1 MKTAAILFRPLVVCE
16 NAGGSGLYYVVIEHQ
31 SKPEELM
38 AFRMMPI
45 PLRRCK
51 TILMQVIKSFHWD
64 PDAVLSWLQKPLSIF
79 TLLADEFAEPAIARK
94 IYSSAFPLGILPW
107 CRMTRLCNIAK
118 WRCWV
123 NSETYSS
130 ARSVG
135 ISRPNC
141 LLLVTGNTND
151 RQLKALFN
159 YVYKRGMPSVSVHL
173 LVR

>member
-1 MKTAAILFRPLVVCE
+1 MRPAAILFRPLVVCE
-16 NAGGSGLYYVVIEHQ
+16 NAGGSGYIYVVIEHQ

-38 AFRMMPI
+38 AFRICAI

-51 TILMQVIKSFHWD
+51 TILMRVIKSFLSD

-79 TLLADEFAEPAIARK
+79 TLWLDEFAEPAIARK
-94 IYSSAFPLGILPW
+94 IYSSAFPLWILPW

-118 WRCWV
+118 WRFGV

-130 ARSVG
+130 ARSAG
-135 ISRPNC
+135 ISRPNVS
-141 LLLVTGNTND
+141 LLVTGNTND

-159 YVYKRGMPSVSVHL
+159 
-173 LVR
+173 